1 MVTELNISEEIIS
14 YIYDYFPTKRILYY
28 YKANPP
34 SPTHYGASSLSSA
47 SGWCLKPHSEN
58 LPIRAAKTRPSTNS
72 ITSIS
77 RKTHIKIV
85 IVSSGVCHNRDPCAE
100 SCLHT
105 IFRVGT
111 ELGTYSRSE
120 NARFM
125 RKDMRRSHV
134 SLHLFS
140 YLCFLSYSVFH
151 WQYGEPICHVIF
163 MGTATS
169 LHKTLAT
176 SAGPSHWI

>member
-1 MVTELNISEEIIS
+1 MTI
-14 YIYDYFPTKRILYY
+14 FPPKEYCTTTTKLT
-28 YKANPP
+28 PP
-34 SPTHYGASSLSSA
+34 PTHYGVSLLSSA
-47 SGWCLKPHSEN
+47 SGWYLKPNSEN
-58 LPIRAAKTRPSTNS
+58 FPIRGAKTNPFTNS

-77 RKTHIKIV
+77 RKTHIKIA

-111 ELGTYSRSE
+111 ELGTYSRGE

-125 RKDMRRSHV
+125 RSDTRRSHV
-134 SLHLFS
+134 SLHLLS

-151 WQYGEPICHVIF
+151 WQYGEPICHVIL
-163 MGTATS
+163 MGTTTS
-169 LHKTLAT
+169 LHKT
-176 SAGPSHWI
+176 